1 LVAVDWRLDYS
12 IRSKHAGRSNI
23 PLFFVNLLLKEKGIV
38 RDVELIASQEELQDM
53 LSKVRDAVKQTE
65 RILKT
70 PNTTD
75 TS

>member
-1 LVAVDWRLDYS
+1 
-12 IRSKHAGRSNI
+12 
-23 PLFFVNLLLKEKGIV
+23 VNLLLKEKGIV